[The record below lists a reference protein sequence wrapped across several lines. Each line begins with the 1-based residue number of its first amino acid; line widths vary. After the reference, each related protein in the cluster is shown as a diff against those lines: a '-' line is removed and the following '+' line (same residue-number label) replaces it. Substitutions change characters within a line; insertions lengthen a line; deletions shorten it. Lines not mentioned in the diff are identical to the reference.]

1 MSVMGTKIGTK
12 TWSNAPQNEITKSS
26 GMQTL
31 SATDKARFEN
41 QDLGETLNKIADPNW
56 VDPSKRMRAVGS
68 DKMDKDAFMKLMLAQ
83 MKNQDPTNPLK
94 SHEMAAQLAQFSSLE
109 QMQNMNNTLTEMRN
123 GQKPSE
129 NFQALNFIGKAVSG
143 DSARLTRVKGDKEH
157 DFTFDLP
164 DDAKT
169 VQIKVRNAEGEIVR
183 KIDLK
188 DLKKGSNKFTWNGQD
203 DRGAAMPTGDYQFIV
218 EAMASNN
225 KKLAVKTDFDG
236 IISGV
241 NYSAEGPVLL
251 VGTQSIKLKDVKKI
265 VDPSLMKN
273 GQNVQQDL
281 KNQLG
286 LSDTEKK
293 AEGAQEAEVKT
304 SVLDNVGMSRDMI
317 DRVAKEIKP
326 DSNEKSQAQS
336 QPKPEQESKQ

>member
-1 MSVMGTKIGTK
+1 MSVMGTKFSTK
-12 TWSNAPQNEITKSS
+12 TWSDAPQNEIQKSS
-26 GMQTL
+26 GVQTI
-31 SATDKARFEN
+31 SATDKARFEDQN
-41 QDLGETLNKIADPNW
+41 VGEVLNKIADPNW
-56 VDPSKRMRAVGS
+56 VDPSKKMRAVGS

-157 DFTFDLP
+157 DFNFDLP
-164 DDAKT
+164 DDAKA
-169 VQIKVRNAEGEIVR
+169 VQIKVRNQEGEIVR

-188 DLKKGSNKFTWNGQD
+188 DLKKGQNKFTWNGQD
-203 DRGAAMPTGDYQFIV
+203 ERGTNMPTGDYQFIV
-218 EAMASNN
+218 EATTATS

-251 VGTQSIKLKDVKKI
+251 VGNQSVKLKDVKKI

-273 GQNVQQDL
+273 GQNLQQDL
-281 KNQLG
+281 KNSQVQG
-286 LSDTEKK
+286 DTESKDQ
-293 AEGAQEAEVKT
+293 GAKESEVKT

-317 DRVAKEIKP
+317 TKVAKEIKP
-326 DSNEKSQAQS
+326 DAGK
-336 QPKPEQESKQ
+336 QESKK